1 MNGYTKVNGLHSLK
15 KLNHKMSEGKAE
27 KQLGLNGLI
36 FIGLRDRSSRFSL
49 EGGEGDRG
57 GQRNAVDPGS
67 PPSLYVCGYLPL
79 LDPGKGLA

>member
-1 MNGYTKVNGLHSLK
+1 
-15 KLNHKMSEGKAE
+15 MSEGKAE